1 MCVKL
6 KIERKLPTEMKYPA
20 ATHRLFLL
28 AQVAFLLINGS
39 VLMTWISRHTEQFVR
54 HQTSAFIVL
63 EFKAREKW
71 L

>member
-20 ATHRLFLL
+20 AMHRLFLL